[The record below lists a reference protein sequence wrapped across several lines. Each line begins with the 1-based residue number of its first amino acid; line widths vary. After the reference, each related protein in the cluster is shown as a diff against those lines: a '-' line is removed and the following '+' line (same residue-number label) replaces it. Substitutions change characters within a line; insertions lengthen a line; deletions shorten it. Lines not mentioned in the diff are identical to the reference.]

1 MKQDKRWQNTQD
13 LTNTKHLGN
22 INETH
27 LGENTLHHYTIRP
40 LHSRQK
46 RGLKPMKKHKLAPNL
61 ATAKCI
67 FQTHLCNYIVN
78 HLARSNF
85 FTNFGFAISLTNM
98 AFLLKNKPAKRCYW
112 ASKT

>member
-1 MKQDKRWQNTQD
+1 MSQDKRWQNTQD
-13 LTNTKHLGN
+13 LTNTKHLGY
-22 INETH
+22 INETY
-27 LGENTLHHYTIRP
+27 LGKHTLHHYTITP

-46 RGLKPMKKHKLAPNL
+46 RELKPMKKHKLAPNL

-67 FQTHLCNYIVN
+67 FQTHFCNYIAN
-78 HLARSNF
+78 LLARSNL
-85 FTNFGFAISLTNM
+85 FTNSGFAILLTNM

>member
-46 RGLKPMKKHKLAPNL
+46 RAKTYEKAQTCPKFGHGQMHFSDSFMQLHSKSPREKQFFHQFWVRHFANKYGIFAKKQACK
-61 ATAKCI
+61 K
-67 FQTHLCNYIVN
+67 V
-78 HLARSNF
+78 
-85 FTNFGFAISLTNM
+85 
-98 AFLLKNKPAKRCYW
+98 LLGQ
-112 ASKT
+112 